1 MSSNNESNVRFI
13 QLESYKSPQI
23 KESNNKDWVEF
34 GDTNNQFN
42 YLIDLYNSSTTN
54 SAIIN
59 NFVKLAYGKGL
70 SARDARLRPNEYAR
84 FLSLVSKECLK
95 NVIIDAKM
103 LGNYA
108 FQLIYDGKKRLVQ
121 VEHVPFQLLRA
132 QKCNDK
138 GEIEGW
144 YYSDNWKDTKK
155 FPPKVI
161 PAFGFGGQIQI
172 LKGGNYT
179 VGQKYYSNVDY
190 YGALPYCV
198 LEKEV
203 ADYLINEV
211 QNSFSPTTVINFNN
225 GVPDHEK
232 QELIVSKTTQT
243 LTGANGKKVIVGFN
257 SDETKK
263 TTVDTIPLNDAPD
276 HYKYVSEEAMHKIM
290 LGHNVTSPLLFGI
303 ATTTGF
309 SSNADEL
316 KNSHILYEN
325 MTIKP
330 FQQMILDT
338 LDIIQIEAQ
347 TSLNLIFDSLQPLTN
362 DGELTLDEGK
372 SVINSINTLSPLVAN
387 KVLESMTANE
397 IRALVLL
404 PPEQGGSNLKPTTTL
419 SSEVETPF
427 EFADELI
434 SKGETAGEDW
444 ILIDESDVDLEL
456 ESDFDSEI
464 ERLNKEQN
472 PNLFQRFAKAI
483 TSRPNSKS
491 EQDKKIDGLNFI
503 TRYKYTG
510 NPSPQRD
517 FCKKMMSSDKLY
529 RKEDIINTDS
539 NVVNAGFGHDG
550 QSYNLFLYKG
560 GARCHHK
567 WVRQTYVS
575 GVKVDVTNPNAT
587 AISIAKAEQA
597 GYRIRNPKEVS
608 MMPKDMP
615 NEGFY
620 PKN

>member
-1 MSSNNESNVRFI
+1 MSSNVRFI
-13 QLESYKSPQI
+13 QLESYKSPKI
-23 KESNNKDWVEF
+23 TESKTKDWVEF

-70 SARDARLRPNEYAR
+70 SATDGRLRPNEYAR
-84 FLSLVSKECLK
+84 FLSLVSKETLK
-95 NVIIDAKM
+95 NVITDAKM

-108 FQLIYDGKKRLVQ
+108 FQMIYDGQKRLVQ

-132 QKCNDK
+132 GKCNEK
-138 GEIEGW
+138 GEIDTW
-144 YYSDNWKDTKK
+144 FYSDNWADTKK
-155 FPPKVI
+155 FPPKPI

-211 QNSFSPTTVINFNN
+211 QNSFSPTTVVNFNN
-225 GVPDHEK
+225 GVPDPEK
-232 QELIVSKTTQT
+232 MELMVAQTERT
-243 LTGANGKKVIVGFN
+243 LTGANGKKVVIGFN

-263 TTVDTIPLNDAPD
+263 TTVDSIPLNDAPE

-303 ATTTGF
+303 ATSTGF

-338 LDIIQIEAQ
+338 LDIIQVEAE
-347 TSLNLIFDSLQPLTN
+347 TSLNLIFDSLQPLSV
-362 DGELTLDEGK
+362 DGELTK
-372 SVINSINTLSPLVAN
+372 AIPQ
-387 KVLESMTANE
+387 TA
-397 IRALVLL
+397 
-404 PPEQGGSNLKPTTTL
+404 L

-427 EFADELI
+427 EFADALI
-434 SKGETAGEDW
+434 NKGETIGADW

-456 ESDFDSEI
+456 ENDFDAEI
-464 ERLNKEQN
+464 ERLNKEQK
-472 PNLFQRFAKAI
+472 PSLFQRFAKAI
-483 TSRPNSKS
+483 TARPNSKS
-491 EQDKKIDGLNFI
+491 EQDKKIEGLNFI

-510 NPSPQRD
+510 STNPQRD
-517 FCKKMMSSDKLY
+517 FCKKMMSSDKIY

-539 NVVNAGFGHDG
+539 NIVNAGFGHEG
-550 QSYNLFLYKG
+550 QSYNLFFYKG
-560 GARCHHK
+560 GPRCNHK

-587 AISIAKAEQA
+587 TISVAKAEQA
-597 GYRIRNPKEVS
+597 GYRVRNPKEVA

-620 PKN
+620 PN

>member
-1 MSSNNESNVRFI
+1 MSSNVRFI
-13 QLESYKSPQI
+13 QLESYKSPKI
-23 KESNNKDWVEF
+23 TESKTKDWVEF

-70 SARDARLRPNEYAR
+70 SATDGRLRPNEYAR
-84 FLSLVSKECLK
+84 FLSLVSKETIK
-95 NVIIDAKM
+95 NVITDAKM

-108 FQLIYDGKKRLVQ
+108 FQMIYDGQKRLVQ

-132 QKCNDK
+132 GKCNEK
-138 GEIEGW
+138 GEIDTW
-144 YYSDNWKDTKK
+144 FYSDNWADTKK
-155 FPPKVI
+155 FPPQPI

-190 YGALPYCV
+190 YGSLPYCV

-211 QNSFSPTTVINFNN
+211 QNSFSPTTVVNFNN
-225 GVPDHEK
+225 GVPDPEK
-232 QELIVSKTTQT
+232 MELMVAQTERT
-243 LTGANGKKVIVGFN
+243 LTGANGKKVVIGFN

-263 TTVDTIPLNDAPD
+263 TTVDSIPLNDAPE

-303 ATTTGF
+303 ATSTGF

-338 LDIIQIEAQ
+338 LDIIQIEAE
-347 TSLNLIFDSLQPLTN
+347 TSLNLIFTSLQPLSV
-362 DGELTLDEGK
+362 DGELTK
-372 SVINSINTLSPLVAN
+372 ATPAP
-387 KVLESMTANE
+387 TA
-397 IRALVLL
+397 
-404 PPEQGGSNLKPTTTL
+404 L

-427 EFADELI
+427 EFADALI
-434 SKGETAGEDW
+434 NKGESVGADW

-456 ESDFDSEI
+456 ENDFDAEI

-472 PNLFQRFAKAI
+472 PSLFQKFAKAI
-483 TSRPNSKS
+483 TARPNSKS
-491 EQDKKIDGLNFI
+491 EQDKKIEGLNFI

-510 NPSPQRD
+510 STNPQRD
-517 FCKKMMSSDKLY
+517 FCKKMMSSDKIY
-529 RKEDIINTDS
+529 RKEDIVNTDS
-539 NVVNAGFGHDG
+539 NAVNAGFGHNG
-550 QSYNLFLYKG
+550 QSYNLFLFKG

-587 AISIAKAEQA
+587 TISVAKAEQA
-597 GYRIRNPKEVS
+597 GYRVRNPKEVA

-620 PKN
+620 PN

>member
-1 MSSNNESNVRFI
+1 MSSNVRFI
-13 QLESYKSPQI
+13 QLESYKSPKI
-23 KESNNKDWVEF
+23 TESKTKDWVEF

-70 SARDARLRPNEYAR
+70 SATDGRLRPNEYAR

-95 NVIIDAKM
+95 NVITDAKM

-108 FQLIYDGKKRLVQ
+108 FQLIYDGSKRLVQ

-132 QKCNDK
+132 GKCNEK
-138 GEIEGW
+138 GEIDTW
-144 YYSDNWKDTKK
+144 FYSDNWADTKK
-155 FPPKVI
+155 FPPKPI

-211 QNSFSPTTVINFNN
+211 QNSFSPTTVVNFNN
-225 GVPDHEK
+225 GVPDPKKMELMVSQTEK
-232 QELIVSKTTQT
+232 T
-243 LTGANGKKVIVGFN
+243 LTGANGKKVVIGFN

-263 TTVDTIPLNDAPD
+263 TTVDSIPLNDAPE

-290 LGHNVTSPLLFGI
+290 LGHNVTSLLLFGI
-303 ATTTGF
+303 ATSTGF

-338 LDIIQIEAQ
+338 LDIIQMEAE
-347 TSLNLIFDSLQPLTN
+347 TSLDLILPSLQPLSV
-362 DGELTLDEGK
+362 DGELTK
-372 SVINSINTLSPLVAN
+372 AAP
-387 KVLESMTANE
+387 
-397 IRALVLL
+397 
-404 PPEQGGSNLKPTTTL
+404 QTTL

-427 EFADELI
+427 EFADALI
-434 SKGETAGEDW
+434 NKGESVGADW
-444 ILIDESDVDLEL
+444 ILIDESEVDLEL
-456 ESDFDSEI
+456 ESDFDAEI

-472 PNLFQRFAKAI
+472 PSLFQKFARAI
-483 TSRPNSKS
+483 TARPNSKS
-491 EQDKKIDGLNFI
+491 EQDKKIEGLNFI

-517 FCKKMMSSDKLY
+517 FCKKMMSSDKIY
-529 RKEDIINTDS
+529 RKEDIVNTDS
-539 NVVNAGFGHDG
+539 NAVNAGFGHNG

-587 AISIAKAEQA
+587 TISVAKAEQA
-597 GYRIRNPKEVS
+597 GYRIRNPKEVA

-620 PKN
+620 PN

>member
-1 MSSNNESNVRFI
+1 
-13 QLESYKSPQI
+13 
-23 KESNNKDWVEF
+23 
-34 GDTNNQFN
+34 
-42 YLIDLYNSSTTN
+42 LYNSSTTN

-70 SARDARLRPNEYAR
+70 SATDGRLRPNEYAR
-84 FLSLVSKECLK
+84 FLSLVSKETLK
-95 NVIIDAKM
+95 NVITDAKM

-108 FQLIYDGKKRLVQ
+108 FQMIYDGQKRLVQ

-132 QKCNDK
+132 GKCNEK
-138 GEIEGW
+138 GEIDTW
-144 YYSDNWKDTKK
+144 FYSDNWADTKK
-155 FPPKVI
+155 FPPKPI

-211 QNSFSPTTVINFNN
+211 QNSFSPTTVVNFNN
-225 GVPDHEK
+225 GVPDPEK
-232 QELIVSKTTQT
+232 MELMVAQTERT
-243 LTGANGKKVIVGFN
+243 LTGANGKKVVIGFN

-263 TTVDTIPLNDAPD
+263 TTVDSIPLNDAPE

-303 ATTTGF
+303 ATSTGF

-338 LDIIQIEAQ
+338 LDIIQMEAE
-347 TSLNLIFDSLQPLTN
+347 TSLNLIFVSLQPLSV
-362 DGELTLDEGK
+362 DGELTK
-372 SVINSINTLSPLVAN
+372 ATPAP
-387 KVLESMTANE
+387 TA
-397 IRALVLL
+397 
-404 PPEQGGSNLKPTTTL
+404 L

-427 EFADELI
+427 EFADALI
-434 SKGETAGEDW
+434 NKGETVGADW

-456 ESDFDSEI
+456 ESDFDAEI
-464 ERLNKEQN
+464 QRLNKEQN
-472 PNLFQRFAKAI
+472 PSLFQKFAKAI
-483 TSRPNSKS
+483 TARPNSKS
-491 EQDKKIDGLNFI
+491 EQDKKIEGLNFI

-510 NPSPQRD
+510 STNPQRD
-517 FCKKMMSSDKLY
+517 FCKKMMSTDKIY
-529 RKEDIINTDS
+529 RKEDIVNTDS
-539 NVVNAGFGHDG
+539 NLVNAGFGHEG
-550 QSYNLFLYKG
+550 QSYNLFLFKG

-587 AISIAKAEQA
+587 TISVAKAEQA
-597 GYRIRNPKEVS
+597 GYRVRNPKEVA

-620 PKN
+620 PN

>member
-13 QLESYKSPQI
+13 QLESYKSPKI
-23 KESNNKDWVEF
+23 TESNNKDWVEF

-59 NFVKLAYGKGL
+59 NFVKLAYGKGI

-84 FLSLVSKECLK
+84 FISLVSKECLK
-95 NVIIDAKM
+95 NVILDAKM

-132 QKCNDK
+132 QKCNKK

-155 FPPKVI
+155 FPPTLIK
-161 PAFGFGGQIQI
+161 AFGFGGQIQI
-172 LKGGNYT
+172 LVGGNYT
-179 VGQKYYSNVDY
+179 PGQKYYKNPDY
-190 YGALPYCV
+190 VSALPYCV

-225 GVPDHEK
+225 GVPDPEK

-338 LDIIQIEAQ
+338 LDIIQVEAE
-347 TSLNLIFDSLQPLTN
+347 TSLDLIFTSLQPLSG
-362 DGELTLDEGK
+362 DGELTK
-372 SVINSINTLSPLVAN
+372 ATPA
-387 KVLESMTANE
+387 
-397 IRALVLL
+397 
-404 PPEQGGSNLKPTTTL
+404 QTTL

-427 EFADELI
+427 EFADALI
-434 SKGETAGEDW
+434 SKGESVGADW

-456 ESDFDSEI
+456 ENDFDAEI

-483 TSRPNSKS
+483 TARPNSKS
-491 EQDKKIDGLNFI
+491 EQDKKIEGLNFI

-539 NVVNAGFGHDG
+539 NVVNAGFGHLG

-575 GVKVDVTNPNAT
+575 GVKVDVTNPNAKE
-587 AISIAKAEQA
+587 ISVAKAEQA
-597 GYRIRNPKEVS
+597 GYRIRNPKEVA

-620 PKN
+620 PN

>member
-1 MSSNNESNVRFI
+1 MSSNVRFI
-13 QLESYKSPQI
+13 QLESYKSPKI
-23 KESNNKDWVEF
+23 TESKTKDWVEF

-59 NFVKLAYGKGL
+59 NFVKLSYGKGL
-70 SARDARLRPNEYAR
+70 SATDGRLRPNEYAR
-84 FLSLVSKECLK
+84 FLSLVSKETIK
-95 NVIIDAKM
+95 NVITDAKM

-108 FQLIYDGKKRLVQ
+108 FQMIYDGSKRLVQ

-132 QKCNDK
+132 GKCNDK
-138 GEIEGW
+138 GEIDTW
-144 YYSDNWKDTKK
+144 FYSDNWADTKK
-155 FPPKVI
+155 FPPKPI

-211 QNSFSPTTVINFNN
+211 QNSFSPTTVVNFNN
-225 GVPDHEK
+225 GVPDPEK
-232 QELIVSKTTQT
+232 MELMVSQTEKT
-243 LTGANGKKVIVGFN
+243 LTGANGKKVVIGFN

-263 TTVDTIPLNDAPD
+263 TTVDSIPLNDAPE

-303 ATTTGF
+303 ATSTGF

-338 LDIIQIEAQ
+338 LDIIQVEAE
-347 TSLNLIFDSLQPLTN
+347 TSLNLIFDSLQPLSV
-362 DGELTLDEGK
+362 DGDLTK
-372 SVINSINTLSPLVAN
+372 AT
-387 KVLESMTANE
+387 
-397 IRALVLL
+397 
-404 PPEQGGSNLKPTTTL
+404 PTTTL

-427 EFADELI
+427 EFADALI
-434 SKGETAGEDW
+434 NKGQSVGADW
-444 ILIDESDVDLEL
+444 ILIDESEVDLEL
-456 ESDFDSEI
+456 ESDFDAEI

-472 PNLFQRFAKAI
+472 PNLFQRFSKAI
-483 TSRPNSKS
+483 TARPNSKS
-491 EQDKKIDGLNFI
+491 EQDKKIEGLNFI

-510 NPSPQRD
+510 STNPQRD
-517 FCKKMMSSDKLY
+517 FCKKMMSSDKIY

-539 NVVNAGFGHDG
+539 NIVNAGFGHNG

-567 WVRQTYVS
+567 WMRQTYVS
-575 GVKVDVTNPNAT
+575 GVKVDVTNPNAAT
-587 AISIAKAEQA
+587 ISVAKAEQA
-597 GYRIRNPKEVS
+597 GYRVRNPKEVA

-620 PKN
+620 PN

>member
-1 MSSNNESNVRFI
+1 MSSNVRFI
-13 QLESYKSPQI
+13 QLESYKSPKI
-23 KESNNKDWVEF
+23 TESNNKDWVEF

-84 FLSLVSKECLK
+84 FISLVSKECLK

-108 FQLIYDGKKRLVQ
+108 FQLIYDGSKRLVQ

-132 QKCNDK
+132 GKCNDK
-138 GEIEGW
+138 GEIDTW
-144 YYSDNWKDTKK
+144 FYSDNWKDTKK
-155 FPPKVI
+155 FPPKPI

-225 GVPDHEK
+225 GVPDPEK

-243 LTGANGKKVIVGFN
+243 LTGSNGKKVIVGFN

-338 LDIIQIEAQ
+338 LDIIQVEAE
-347 TSLNLIFDSLQPLTN
+347 TSLDLIFTSLQPLSG
-362 DGELTLDEGK
+362 DGELTK
-372 SVINSINTLSPLVAN
+372 ATPA
-387 KVLESMTANE
+387 
-397 IRALVLL
+397 
-404 PPEQGGSNLKPTTTL
+404 QTTL
-419 SSEVETPF
+419 LSEVETPF
-427 EFADELI
+427 EFADALI
-434 SKGETAGEDW
+434 SKGESVGADW

-456 ESDFDSEI
+456 ESDFDDEI

-472 PNLFQRFAKAI
+472 PSLFQKFAKAI
-483 TSRPNSKS
+483 TARPNSKS
-491 EQDKKIDGLNFI
+491 EQDKKIEGLNFI

-539 NVVNAGFGHDG
+539 NLVNAGFGHEG

-575 GVKVDVTNPNAT
+575 GVKVDVTNPNAQT
-587 AISIAKAEQA
+587 ISVAKAEQA
-597 GYRIRNPKEVS
+597 GYRVRNPKEVA

-620 PKN
+620 PN

>member
-1 MSSNNESNVRFI
+1 MSSNVRFI
-13 QLESYKSPQI
+13 QLESYKSPKI
-23 KESNNKDWVEF
+23 TESKTKDWVEF

-70 SARDARLRPNEYAR
+70 SATDGRLRPNEYAR
-84 FLSLVSKECLK
+84 FLSLVSKETIK
-95 NVIIDAKM
+95 NVITDAKM

-108 FQLIYDGKKRLVQ
+108 FQLIYDGSKRLVQ

-132 QKCNDK
+132 GKCNEK
-138 GEIEGW
+138 GEIDTW
-144 YYSDNWKDTKK
+144 FYSDNWADTKK
-155 FPPKVI
+155 FPPQPI

-211 QNSFSPTTVINFNN
+211 QNSFSPTTVVNFNN
-225 GVPDHEK
+225 GVPDPEK
-232 QELIVSKTTQT
+232 MELMVSQTERT
-243 LTGANGKKVIVGFN
+243 LTGANGKKVVIGFN

-263 TTVDTIPLNDAPD
+263 TTVDSIPLNDAPE

-303 ATTTGF
+303 ATSTGF

-338 LDIIQIEAQ
+338 LDIIQMEAE
-347 TSLNLIFDSLQPLTN
+347 TSLNLIFTSLQPLSV
-362 DGELTLDEGK
+362 DGELTK
-372 SVINSINTLSPLVAN
+372 AIPQ
-387 KVLESMTANE
+387 TA
-397 IRALVLL
+397 
-404 PPEQGGSNLKPTTTL
+404 L

-427 EFADELI
+427 EFADALI
-434 SKGETAGEDW
+434 NKGESVGADW

-456 ESDFDSEI
+456 ESDFDAEI
-464 ERLNKEQN
+464 ERLNKEQK
-472 PNLFQRFAKAI
+472 PSLFQKFAKAI
-483 TSRPNSKS
+483 TARPNSKS
-491 EQDKKIDGLNFI
+491 EQDKKIEGLNFI

-517 FCKKMMSSDKLY
+517 FCKKMMSSDKIY

-539 NVVNAGFGHDG
+539 NVVNKGFGHNG

-587 AISIAKAEQA
+587 TISVANAEQA
-597 GYRIRNPKEVS
+597 GYRVRNPKEVA

-620 PKN
+620 PN

>member
-1 MSSNNESNVRFI
+1 MSNNVRFI
-13 QLESYKSPQI
+13 QLESYKSPKI
-23 KESNNKDWVEF
+23 TESKNKDWVEF
-34 GDTNNQFN
+34 GDTNDQFN

-70 SARDARLRPNEYAR
+70 SARDARLRPSEYAR
-84 FLSLVSKECLK
+84 FISLVSKECLK
-95 NVIIDAKM
+95 NVITDAKM

-108 FQLIYDGKKRLVQ
+108 FQLIYDGKKNLVQ

-132 QKCNDK
+132 QKCNEK

-155 FPPKVI
+155 FPPKLI
-161 PAFGFGGQIQI
+161 KSYGFGGQIQI

-211 QNSFSPTTVINFNN
+211 QNSFSPTTVVNFNN
-225 GVPDHEK
+225 GVPSPEE
-232 QELIVSKTTQT
+232 QEIITSKVKGT
-243 LTGANGKKVIVGFN
+243 LTGSNGKKVVVAFN
-257 SDETKK
+257 LDETKK
-263 TTVDTIPLNDAPD
+263 TTAESIPLNDAPE

-330 FQQMILDT
+330 FQQMILDS
-338 LDIIQIEAQ
+338 LDIIQQEAE
-347 TSLNLIFDSLQPLTN
+347 TSLDLQFVSLQPLTG
-362 DGELTLDEGK
+362 DGELT
-372 SVINSINTLSPLVAN
+372 
-387 KVLESMTANE
+387 KVT
-397 IRALVLL
+397 
-404 PPEQGGSNLKPTTTL
+404 PTTNL

-427 EFADELI
+427 EFADVLI
-434 SKGETAGEDW
+434 NKGETVGEDW
-444 ILIDESDVDLEL
+444 ILIDESEVDLEL
-456 ESDFDSEI
+456 EDNLDADI

-483 TSRPNSKS
+483 TARPNAKS
-491 EQDKKIDGLNFI
+491 EQDKKIEGLNFI

-510 NPSPQRD
+510 NPNPQRD
-517 FCKKMMSSDKLY
+517 FCKKMMSSDKIY

-539 NVVNAGFGHDG
+539 NLVNAGFGHEG

-567 WVRQTYVS
+567 WMRQTYVS
-575 GVKVDVTNPNAT
+575 GVKVDVTNPNAKD
-587 AISIAKAEQA
+587 ISVAKAEQA
-597 GYRIRNPKEVS
+597 GYRIRNPKEVA

>member
-1 MSSNNESNVRFI
+1 MSSNVRFI
-13 QLESYKSPQI
+13 QLESYKSPKI
-23 KESNNKDWVEF
+23 TESNNKDWVEF

-54 SAIIN
+54 GSIIN
-59 NFVKLAYGKGL
+59 NFAKLVYGKGL

-84 FLSLVSKECLK
+84 FISLVSKECLK
-95 NVIIDAKM
+95 NVILDAKM

-132 QKCNDK
+132 QKCNKK

-155 FPPKVI
+155 FPPTLIK
-161 PAFGFGGQIQI
+161 AFGFGGQIQI
-172 LKGGNYT
+172 LVGGNYT
-179 VGQKYYSNVDY
+179 PGQKYYKNPDY
-190 YGALPYCV
+190 VSALPYCV

-225 GVPDHEK
+225 GVPDPEK

-338 LDIIQIEAQ
+338 LDIIQVEAE
-347 TSLNLIFDSLQPLTN
+347 TSLDLIFTSLQPLSG
-362 DGELTLDEGK
+362 DGELTK
-372 SVINSINTLSPLVAN
+372 ATPA
-387 KVLESMTANE
+387 
-397 IRALVLL
+397 
-404 PPEQGGSNLKPTTTL
+404 QTTL

-427 EFADELI
+427 EFADALI
-434 SKGETAGEDW
+434 SKGESVGADW

-456 ESDFDSEI
+456 ENDFDAEI

-483 TSRPNSKS
+483 TARPNSKS
-491 EQDKKIDGLNFI
+491 EQDKKIEGLNFI

-539 NVVNAGFGHDG
+539 NVVNAGFGHLG

-575 GVKVDVTNPNAT
+575 GVKVDVTNPNAKE
-587 AISIAKAEQA
+587 ISVAKAEQA
-597 GYRIRNPKEVS
+597 GYRIRNPKEVA

-620 PKN
+620 PN

>member
-1 MSSNNESNVRFI
+1 MSSNVRFI
-13 QLESYKSPQI
+13 QLESYKSPKI
-23 KESNNKDWVEF
+23 TESKTKDWVEF

-59 NFVKLAYGKGL
+59 NFVKLVYGKGL
-70 SARDARLRPNEYAR
+70 SATDGRLRPNEYAR
-84 FLSLVSKECLK
+84 FLSLVSKETIK
-95 NVIIDAKM
+95 NVITDAKM

-108 FQLIYDGKKRLVQ
+108 FQMIYDGQKRLVQ

-132 QKCNDK
+132 GKCNDK
-138 GEIEGW
+138 GEIDTW
-144 YYSDNWKDTKK
+144 FYSDNWADTKK
-155 FPPKVI
+155 FPPQPI

-211 QNSFSPTTVINFNN
+211 QNSFSPTTVVNFNN
-225 GVPDHEK
+225 GVPDPEK
-232 QELIVSKTTQT
+232 MELMVAQTEKT
-243 LTGANGKKVIVGFN
+243 LTGANGKKVVIGFN

-263 TTVDTIPLNDAPD
+263 TTVDSIPLNDAPE

-303 ATTTGF
+303 ATSTGF

-347 TSLNLIFDSLQPLTN
+347 TSLNLIFTSLQPLSV
-362 DGELTLDEGK
+362 DGELTK
-372 SVINSINTLSPLVAN
+372 ATPAP
-387 KVLESMTANE
+387 TA
-397 IRALVLL
+397 
-404 PPEQGGSNLKPTTTL
+404 L

-427 EFADELI
+427 EFADALI
-434 SKGETAGEDW
+434 NKGESVGADW

-456 ESDFDSEI
+456 ENDFDAEI

-472 PNLFQRFAKAI
+472 PSLFQKFARAI
-483 TSRPNSKS
+483 TALPNSRSK
-491 EQDKKIDGLNFI
+491 QDEKIGKLKFM
-503 TRYKYTG
+503 TRYRYTG
-510 NPSPQRD
+510 STNPQRD
-517 FCKKMMSSDKLY
+517 FCKKMMSADKLY
-529 RKEDIINTDS
+529 RKEDIINANS
-539 NVVNAGFGHDG
+539 NSVNKGFGHNG
-550 QSYNLFLYKG
+550 ESYNLFLYKG
-560 GARCHHK
+560 GPRCHHK
-567 WVRQTYVS
+567 WLRQTYVK
-575 GVKVDVTNPNAT
+575 GVDVNLGDLSNAT
-587 AISIAKAEQA
+587 TISVAKAEQA
-597 GYRIRNPKEVS
+597 GYRVRNPKEVA

-620 PKN
+620 PN

>member
-1 MSSNNESNVRFI
+1 MSSNVRFI
-13 QLESYKSPQI
+13 QLESYKSPKI
-23 KESNNKDWVEF
+23 TESKTKDWVEF

-70 SARDARLRPNEYAR
+70 SATDGRLRPNEYAR
-84 FLSLVSKECLK
+84 FLSLVSKETIK
-95 NVIIDAKM
+95 NVITDAKM

-108 FQLIYDGKKRLVQ
+108 FQMIYDGQKRLVQ

-132 QKCNDK
+132 GKCNEK
-138 GEIEGW
+138 GEIDTW
-144 YYSDNWKDTKK
+144 FYSDNWADTKK
-155 FPPKVI
+155 FPPKPI

-211 QNSFSPTTVINFNN
+211 QNSFSPTTVVNFNN
-225 GVPDHEK
+225 GVPDPEK
-232 QELIVSKTTQT
+232 MELMVSQTERT
-243 LTGANGKKVIVGFN
+243 LTGANGKKVVIGFN

-263 TTVDTIPLNDAPD
+263 TTVDSIPLNDAPE

-303 ATTTGF
+303 ATSTGF

-347 TSLNLIFDSLQPLTN
+347 TSLNLIFNSLQPLSV
-362 DGELTLDEGK
+362 DGELTK
-372 SVINSINTLSPLVAN
+372 ATPQ
-387 KVLESMTANE
+387 TA
-397 IRALVLL
+397 
-404 PPEQGGSNLKPTTTL
+404 L

-427 EFADELI
+427 EFADALI
-434 SKGETAGEDW
+434 NKGESVGADW

-456 ESDFDSEI
+456 ENDFDAEI

-472 PNLFQRFAKAI
+472 PSLFQKFAKAI
-483 TSRPNSKS
+483 TARPNSKS
-491 EQDKKIDGLNFI
+491 EQDKKIEGLNFI

-510 NPSPQRD
+510 STNPQRD
-517 FCKKMMSSDKLY
+517 FCKKMMSSDKIY
-529 RKEDIINTDS
+529 RKEDIVNTDS
-539 NVVNAGFGHDG
+539 NAVNAGFGHDG

-587 AISIAKAEQA
+587 TISVAKAEQA
-597 GYRIRNPKEVS
+597 GYRVRNPKEVA

-620 PKN
+620 PN

>member
-1 MSSNNESNVRFI
+1 MSSNVRFI
-13 QLESYKSPQI
+13 QLESYKSPKI
-23 KESNNKDWVEF
+23 TESKTKDWVEF

-70 SARDARLRPNEYAR
+70 SATDGRLRPNEYAR
-84 FLSLVSKECLK
+84 FLSLVSKETLK
-95 NVIIDAKM
+95 NVITDAKM

-108 FQLIYDGKKRLVQ
+108 FQMIYDGQKRLVQ

-132 QKCNDK
+132 GKCNEK
-138 GEIEGW
+138 GEIDTW
-144 YYSDNWKDTKK
+144 FYSDNWADTKK
-155 FPPKVI
+155 FPPKPI

-211 QNSFSPTTVINFNN
+211 QNSFSPTTVVNFNN
-225 GVPDHEK
+225 GVPDPEK
-232 QELIVSKTTQT
+232 MELMVAQTERT
-243 LTGANGKKVIVGFN
+243 LTGANGKKVVIGFN

-263 TTVDTIPLNDAPD
+263 TTVDSIPLNDAPE

-303 ATTTGF
+303 ATSTGF

-338 LDIIQIEAQ
+338 LDIIQMEAE
-347 TSLNLIFDSLQPLTN
+347 TSLNLIFDSLQPLSV
-362 DGELTLDEGK
+362 DGELTK
-372 SVINSINTLSPLVAN
+372 ATPA
-387 KVLESMTANE
+387 
-397 IRALVLL
+397 
-404 PPEQGGSNLKPTTTL
+404 PTTL

-427 EFADELI
+427 EFADALI
-434 SKGETAGEDW
+434 NKGESVGADW

-456 ESDFDSEI
+456 ESDFDTEI

-472 PNLFQRFAKAI
+472 PSLFQKFVKAI
-483 TSRPNSKS
+483 TARPNSKS
-491 EQDKKIDGLNFI
+491 EQDKKIEGLNFI

-510 NPSPQRD
+510 STNPQRD
-517 FCKKMMSSDKLY
+517 FCKKMMSTDKIY
-529 RKEDIINTDS
+529 RKEDIVNTDS
-539 NVVNAGFGHDG
+539 NLVNAGFGHEG
-550 QSYNLFLYKG
+550 QSYNLFLFKG

-587 AISIAKAEQA
+587 TISVAKAEQA
-597 GYRIRNPKEVS
+597 GYRVRNPKEVA

-620 PKN
+620 PN

>member
-1 MSSNNESNVRFI
+1 MSSNVRFI
-13 QLESYKSPQI
+13 QLESYKSPKI
-23 KESNNKDWVEF
+23 TESKTKDWVEF

-70 SARDARLRPNEYAR
+70 SATDGRLRPNEYAR
-84 FLSLVSKECLK
+84 FLSLVSKETIK
-95 NVIIDAKM
+95 NVITDAKM

-108 FQLIYDGKKRLVQ
+108 FQMIYDGSKRLVQ

-132 QKCNDK
+132 GKCNDK
-138 GEIEGW
+138 GEIDTW
-144 YYSDNWKDTKK
+144 FYSDNWADTKK
-155 FPPKVI
+155 FPPKPI

-211 QNSFSPTTVINFNN
+211 QNSFSPTTVVNFNN
-225 GVPDHEK
+225 GVPDPEK
-232 QELIVSKTTQT
+232 MELMVAETERT
-243 LTGANGKKVIVGFN
+243 LTGANGKKVVIGFN

-263 TTVDTIPLNDAPD
+263 TTVDSIPLNDAPE

-303 ATTTGF
+303 ATSTGF

-404 PPEQGGSNLKPTTTL
+404 PPEQGGGNLKPTTTL

-427 EFADELI
+427 EFADALI
-434 SKGETAGEDW
+434 NKGETVGADW

-456 ESDFDSEI
+456 ENDFDAEI

-472 PNLFQRFAKAI
+472 PSLFQKFAKAI
-483 TSRPNSKS
+483 TARPNSKS
-491 EQDKKIDGLNFI
+491 EQDKKIEGLNFI

-510 NPSPQRD
+510 STNPQRD
-517 FCKKMMSSDKLY
+517 FCKKMMSSDKIY
-529 RKEDIINTDS
+529 RKEDIVNTDS
-539 NVVNAGFGHDG
+539 NAVNAGFGHNG
-550 QSYNLFLYKG
+550 QSYNLFLFKG

-587 AISIAKAEQA
+587 TISVAKAEQA
-597 GYRIRNPKEVS
+597 GYRVRNPKEVA

-620 PKN
+620 PN

>member
-1 MSSNNESNVRFI
+1 MSSNVRFI
-13 QLESYKSPQI
+13 QLESYKSPKI
-23 KESNNKDWVEF
+23 TESKTKDWVEF

-70 SARDARLRPNEYAR
+70 SATDGRLRPNEYAR
-84 FLSLVSKECLK
+84 FLSLVSKETIK
-95 NVIIDAKM
+95 NVITDAKM

-108 FQLIYDGKKRLVQ
+108 FQMIYDGQKRLVQ

-132 QKCNDK
+132 GKCNDK
-138 GEIEGW
+138 GEIDTW
-144 YYSDNWKDTKK
+144 FYSDNWADTKK
-155 FPPKVI
+155 FPPQPI

-211 QNSFSPTTVINFNN
+211 QNSFSPTTVVNFNN
-225 GVPDHEK
+225 GVPDPEK
-232 QELIVSKTTQT
+232 MELMVAQTERT
-243 LTGANGKKVIVGFN
+243 LTGANGKKVVIGFN

-263 TTVDTIPLNDAPD
+263 TTVDSIPLNDAPE

-303 ATTTGF
+303 ATSTGF

-347 TSLNLIFDSLQPLTN
+347 TSLNLIFTSLQPLSV
-362 DGELTLDEGK
+362 DGELTK
-372 SVINSINTLSPLVAN
+372 ATPAP
-387 KVLESMTANE
+387 TA
-397 IRALVLL
+397 
-404 PPEQGGSNLKPTTTL
+404 L

-427 EFADELI
+427 EFADALI
-434 SKGETAGEDW
+434 NKGESVGADW

-456 ESDFDSEI
+456 ESDFDAEI

-483 TSRPNSKS
+483 TARPNSKS
-491 EQDKKIDGLNFI
+491 EQDKKIEGLNFI

-510 NPSPQRD
+510 STNPQRD
-517 FCKKMMSSDKLY
+517 FCKKMMSSDKIY

-539 NVVNAGFGHDG
+539 NSVNAGFGHEG

-560 GARCHHK
+560 GPRCHHK

-587 AISIAKAEQA
+587 TISVAKAEQA
-597 GYRIRNPKEVS
+597 GYRVRNPKEVA

-620 PKN
+620 PN

>member
-1 MSSNNESNVRFI
+1 MSSNVRFI
-13 QLESYKSPQI
+13 QLESYKSPKI
-23 KESNNKDWVEF
+23 TESNNKDWVEF

-59 NFVKLAYGKGL
+59 NFVKLAYGKGI

-84 FLSLVSKECLK
+84 FISLVSKECLK

-108 FQLIYDGKKRLVQ
+108 FQLIYDGQKRLVQ

-132 QKCNDK
+132 GKCNDK
-138 GEIEGW
+138 GEIDTW
-144 YYSDNWKDTKK
+144 FYSDNWKDTKK
-155 FPPKVI
+155 FPPKPI

-225 GVPDHEK
+225 GVPDPEK

-243 LTGANGKKVIVGFN
+243 LTGSNGKKVIVGFN

-338 LDIIQIEAQ
+338 LDIIQVEAE
-347 TSLNLIFDSLQPLTN
+347 TSLDLIFTSLQPLSGE
-362 DGELTLDEGK
+362 GELTK
-372 SVINSINTLSPLVAN
+372 AT
-387 KVLESMTANE
+387 
-397 IRALVLL
+397 
-404 PPEQGGSNLKPTTTL
+404 PTTTL

-427 EFADELI
+427 EFADALI
-434 SKGETAGEDW
+434 NKGESVGADW
-444 ILIDESDVDLEL
+444 ILIDESEVDLEL
-456 ESDFDSEI
+456 ESDFDDEI

-483 TSRPNSKS
+483 TARPNSKS
-491 EQDKKIDGLNFI
+491 EQDKKIEGLNFI

-539 NVVNAGFGHDG
+539 NVVNAGFGHQG

-575 GVKVDVTNPNAT
+575 GVKVDVTNPNAQT
-587 AISIAKAEQA
+587 ISVAKAEQA
-597 GYRIRNPKEVS
+597 GYRVRNPKEVA

-620 PKN
+620 PN

>member
-13 QLESYKSPQI
+13 QLESYKSPKI
-23 KESNNKDWVEF
+23 TESNNKDWVEF

-59 NFVKLAYGKGL
+59 NFVKLAYGKGI

-84 FLSLVSKECLK
+84 FISLVSKECLK

-108 FQLIYDGKKRLVQ
+108 FQLIYDGKKQLVQ

-155 FPPKVI
+155 FPPKLI

-225 GVPDHEK
+225 GIPDPEK

-243 LTGANGKKVIVGFN
+243 LTGSNGKKVIVGFN

-330 FQQMILDT
+330 FQQMILDS
-338 LDIIQIEAQ
+338 LDIIQAEAE
-347 TSLNLIFDSLQPLTN
+347 TGLDLIFTSLQPLSG
-362 DGELTLDEGK
+362 DGELTK
-372 SVINSINTLSPLVAN
+372 ATPA
-387 KVLESMTANE
+387 
-397 IRALVLL
+397 
-404 PPEQGGSNLKPTTTL
+404 QTTL

-427 EFADELI
+427 EFADALI
-434 SKGETAGEDW
+434 SKGESVGADW

-456 ESDFDSEI
+456 ESDFDAEI
-464 ERLNKEQN
+464 ESLNKEQN

-483 TSRPNSKS
+483 TARPNSKS
-491 EQDKKIDGLNFI
+491 EQDKKIEGLNFI

-539 NVVNAGFGHDG
+539 NVVNAGFGHLG
-550 QSYNLFLYKG
+550 QSYDIFLFKG
-560 GARCHHK
+560 GPRCHHK

-575 GVKVDVTNPNAT
+575 GVKVDVTNPNAKE
-587 AISIAKAEQA
+587 ISVAKAEQA
-597 GYRIRNPKEVS
+597 GYRVRNPKEVA

-620 PKN
+620 PN

>member
-1 MSSNNESNVRFI
+1 MSSNVRFI
-13 QLESYKSPQI
+13 QLESYKSPKI
-23 KESNNKDWVEF
+23 TESKTKDWVEF

-70 SARDARLRPNEYAR
+70 SATDGRLRPNEYAR
-84 FLSLVSKECLK
+84 FLSLVSKETLK
-95 NVIIDAKM
+95 NVITDAKM

-108 FQLIYDGKKRLVQ
+108 FQMIYDGQKRLVQ

-132 QKCNDK
+132 GKCNEK
-138 GEIEGW
+138 GEIDTW
-144 YYSDNWKDTKK
+144 FYSDNWADTKK
-155 FPPKVI
+155 FPPKPI

-211 QNSFSPTTVINFNN
+211 QNSFSPTTVVNFNN
-225 GVPDHEK
+225 GVPDPEK
-232 QELIVSKTTQT
+232 MELMVAETERT
-243 LTGANGKKVIVGFN
+243 LTGANGKKVVIGFN

-263 TTVDTIPLNDAPD
+263 TTVDSIPLNDAPE

-303 ATTTGF
+303 ATSTGF

-338 LDIIQIEAQ
+338 LDIIQMEAE
-347 TSLNLIFDSLQPLTN
+347 TSLNLIFVSLQPLSV
-362 DGELTLDEGK
+362 DGELTK
-372 SVINSINTLSPLVAN
+372 ATPAP
-387 KVLESMTANE
+387 TA
-397 IRALVLL
+397 
-404 PPEQGGSNLKPTTTL
+404 L

-427 EFADELI
+427 EFADALI
-434 SKGETAGEDW
+434 NKGETVGADW

-456 ESDFDSEI
+456 ESDFDAEI
-464 ERLNKEQN
+464 QRLNKEQN
-472 PNLFQRFAKAI
+472 PSLFQKFAKAI
-483 TSRPNSKS
+483 TARPNSKS
-491 EQDKKIDGLNFI
+491 EQDKKIEGLNFI

-510 NPSPQRD
+510 STNPQRD
-517 FCKKMMSSDKLY
+517 FCKKMMSTDKIY
-529 RKEDIINTDS
+529 RKEDIVNTDS
-539 NVVNAGFGHDG
+539 NLVNAGFGHEG
-550 QSYNLFLYKG
+550 QSYNLFLFKG

-587 AISIAKAEQA
+587 TISVAKAEQA
-597 GYRIRNPKEVS
+597 GYRVRNPKEVA

-620 PKN
+620 PN

>member
-13 QLESYKSPQI
+13 QLESYKSPKI
-23 KESNNKDWVEF
+23 TESNNKDWVEF

-54 SAIIN
+54 GSIIN
-59 NFVKLAYGKGL
+59 NFAKLVYGKGL

-84 FLSLVSKECLK
+84 FISLVSKECLK
-95 NVIIDAKM
+95 NVILDAKM

-132 QKCNDK
+132 QKCNKK

-155 FPPKVI
+155 FPPTLIK
-161 PAFGFGGQIQI
+161 AFGFGGQIQI
-172 LKGGNYT
+172 LVGGNYT
-179 VGQKYYSNVDY
+179 PGQKYYKNPDY
-190 YGALPYCV
+190 VSALPYCV

-225 GVPDHEK
+225 GVPDPEK

-338 LDIIQIEAQ
+338 LDIIQVEAE
-347 TSLNLIFDSLQPLTN
+347 TSLDLIFTSLQPLSG
-362 DGELTLDEGK
+362 DGELTK
-372 SVINSINTLSPLVAN
+372 ATPA
-387 KVLESMTANE
+387 
-397 IRALVLL
+397 
-404 PPEQGGSNLKPTTTL
+404 QTTL

-427 EFADELI
+427 EFADALI
-434 SKGETAGEDW
+434 SKGESVGADW

-456 ESDFDSEI
+456 ENDFDAEI

-483 TSRPNSKS
+483 TARPNSKS
-491 EQDKKIDGLNFI
+491 EQDKKIEGLNFI

-539 NVVNAGFGHDG
+539 NVVNAGFGHLG

-575 GVKVDVTNPNAT
+575 GVKVDVTNPNAKE
-587 AISIAKAEQA
+587 ISVAKAEQA
-597 GYRIRNPKEVS
+597 GYRIRNPKEVA

-620 PKN
+620 PN

>member
-1 MSSNNESNVRFI
+1 MSSNVRFI
-13 QLESYKSPQI
+13 QLESYKSPKI
-23 KESNNKDWVEF
+23 TESKTKDWVEF

-42 YLIDLYNSSTTN
+42 YMIDLYNSSTTN

-70 SARDARLRPNEYAR
+70 SATDGRLRPNEYAR
-84 FLSLVSKECLK
+84 FLSLVSKETIK
-95 NVIIDAKM
+95 NVITDAKM

-108 FQLIYDGKKRLVQ
+108 FQMIYDGQKRLVQ

-132 QKCNDK
+132 GKCNDK
-138 GEIEGW
+138 GEIDTW
-144 YYSDNWKDTKK
+144 FYSDNWADTKK
-155 FPPKVI
+155 FPPQPI

-211 QNSFSPTTVINFNN
+211 QNSFSPTTVVNFNN
-225 GVPDHEK
+225 GVPDPEK
-232 QELIVSKTTQT
+232 MELMVSQTERT
-243 LTGANGKKVIVGFN
+243 LTGANGKKVVIGFN

-263 TTVDTIPLNDAPD
+263 TTVDSIPLNDAPE

-303 ATTTGF
+303 ATSTGF

-347 TSLNLIFDSLQPLTN
+347 TSLNLIFTSLQPLSV
-362 DGELTLDEGK
+362 DGELTK
-372 SVINSINTLSPLVAN
+372 ATPAP
-387 KVLESMTANE
+387 TA
-397 IRALVLL
+397 
-404 PPEQGGSNLKPTTTL
+404 L

-427 EFADELI
+427 EFADALI
-434 SKGETAGEDW
+434 NKGESVGADW

-456 ESDFDSEI
+456 ENDFDAEI

-472 PNLFQRFAKAI
+472 PSLFQKFAKAI
-483 TSRPNSKS
+483 TARPNSKS
-491 EQDKKIDGLNFI
+491 EQDKKIEGLNFI

-510 NPSPQRD
+510 STNPQRD
-517 FCKKMMSSDKLY
+517 FCKKMMSSDKIY
-529 RKEDIINTDS
+529 RKEDIVNTDS
-539 NVVNAGFGHDG
+539 NAVNAGFGHEG

-560 GARCHHK
+560 GPRCHHK

-587 AISIAKAEQA
+587 TISVAKAEQA
-597 GYRIRNPKEVS
+597 GYRVRNPKEVA

-620 PKN
+620 PN

>member
-155 FPPKVI
+155 FPPKPI
-161 PAFGFGGQIQI
+161 KAFGFGGQIQI

-338 LDIIQIEAQ
+338 LDIIQVEAE
-347 TSLNLIFDSLQPLTN
+347 TSLDLIFTSLQPLSG
-362 DGELTLDEGK
+362 DGELTK
-372 SVINSINTLSPLVAN
+372 A
-387 KVLESMTANE
+387 
-397 IRALVLL
+397 
-404 PPEQGGSNLKPTTTL
+404 KPAQTTL

>member
-1 MSSNNESNVRFI
+1 MSSNVRFI
-13 QLESYKSPQI
+13 QLESYKSPKI
-23 KESNNKDWVEF
+23 TESKTKDWVEF

-70 SARDARLRPNEYAR
+70 SATDGRLRPNEYAR
-84 FLSLVSKECLK
+84 FLSLVSKETIK
-95 NVIIDAKM
+95 NVITDAKM

-108 FQLIYDGKKRLVQ
+108 FQMIYDGQKRLVQ

-132 QKCNDK
+132 GKCNEK
-138 GEIEGW
+138 GEIDTW
-144 YYSDNWKDTKK
+144 FYSDNWADTKK
-155 FPPKVI
+155 FPPQPI

-211 QNSFSPTTVINFNN
+211 QNSFSPTTVVNFNN
-225 GVPDHEK
+225 GVPDPEK
-232 QELIVSKTTQT
+232 MELMVSQTERT
-243 LTGANGKKVIVGFN
+243 LTGANGKKVVIGFN

-263 TTVDTIPLNDAPD
+263 TTVDSIPLNDAPE

-303 ATTTGF
+303 ATSTGF

-347 TSLNLIFDSLQPLTN
+347 TSLNLIFTSLQPLSV
-362 DGELTLDEGK
+362 DGELTK
-372 SVINSINTLSPLVAN
+372 ATPAP
-387 KVLESMTANE
+387 TA
-397 IRALVLL
+397 
-404 PPEQGGSNLKPTTTL
+404 L

-427 EFADELI
+427 EFADALI
-434 SKGETAGEDW
+434 NKGESVGADW

-456 ESDFDSEI
+456 ENDFDAEI

-472 PNLFQRFAKAI
+472 PSLFQKFAKAI
-483 TSRPNSKS
+483 TARPNSKS
-491 EQDKKIDGLNFI
+491 EQDKKIEGLNFI

-510 NPSPQRD
+510 STNPQRD
-517 FCKKMMSSDKLY
+517 FCKKMMSTDKIY

-539 NVVNAGFGHDG
+539 NSVNAGFGHEG

-560 GARCHHK
+560 GPRCNHK

-587 AISIAKAEQA
+587 TISVAKAEQA
-597 GYRIRNPKEVS
+597 GYRVRNPKEVA

-620 PKN
+620 PN

>member
-1 MSSNNESNVRFI
+1 MSSNVRFI
-13 QLESYKSPQI
+13 QLESYKSPKI
-23 KESNNKDWVEF
+23 TESKTKDWVEF

-70 SARDARLRPNEYAR
+70 SATDGRLRPNEYAR
-84 FLSLVSKECLK
+84 FLSLVSKETIK
-95 NVIIDAKM
+95 NVITDAKM

-108 FQLIYDGKKRLVQ
+108 FQMIYDGQKRLVQ

-132 QKCNDK
+132 GKCNEK
-138 GEIEGW
+138 GEIDTW
-144 YYSDNWKDTKK
+144 FYSDNWADTKK
-155 FPPKVI
+155 FPPQPI

-211 QNSFSPTTVINFNN
+211 QNSFSPTTVVNFNN
-225 GVPDHEK
+225 GVPDPEK
-232 QELIVSKTTQT
+232 MELMVAQTERT
-243 LTGANGKKVIVGFN
+243 LTGANGKKVVIGFN

-263 TTVDTIPLNDAPD
+263 TTVDSIPLNDAPE

-303 ATTTGF
+303 ATSTGF

-338 LDIIQIEAQ
+338 LDIIQMEAE
-347 TSLNLIFDSLQPLTN
+347 TSLNLIFDSLQPLSV
-362 DGELTLDEGK
+362 DGELTK
-372 SVINSINTLSPLVAN
+372 ATP
-387 KVLESMTANE
+387 
-397 IRALVLL
+397 
-404 PPEQGGSNLKPTTTL
+404 QTTL
-419 SSEVETPF
+419 SSEIETPF
-427 EFADELI
+427 EFADALI
-434 SKGETAGEDW
+434 NKGESVGTDW

-456 ESDFDSEI
+456 ENDFDAEI

-472 PNLFQRFAKAI
+472 PSLFQKFAKAI
-483 TSRPNSKS
+483 TARPNSKS
-491 EQDKKIDGLNFI
+491 EQDKKIEGLNFI

-510 NPSPQRD
+510 STNPQRD
-517 FCKKMMSSDKLY
+517 FCKKMMSSDKIY
-529 RKEDIINTDS
+529 RKEDIVNTDS
-539 NVVNAGFGHDG
+539 NAVNAGFGHEG

-587 AISIAKAEQA
+587 TISVAKAEQA
-597 GYRIRNPKEVS
+597 GYRVRNPKEVA

-620 PKN
+620 PN